1 MSGTSDALRV
11 FTIRTAAGDTLEVSC
26 GRVRI
31 TSRGDLLAIVG
42 GLDLS
47 EERARC
53 VLALPVGAW
62 ASVSDDDF
70 ADTPPHPLPPRRAA
84 A

>member
-26 GRVRI
+26 DRMRI

-42 GLDLS
+42 GLDLF

-53 VLALPVGAW
+53 VRALPVGAW
-62 ASVSDDDF
+62 TSVSAADV